1 MEGFIGIIGFLILLA
16 WMAGVY
22 SNLKKAKIYAL
33 MQTKLLQKLVE
44 KEGEVID
51 LKTLFKES
59 EAESR
64 KW

>member
-1 MEGFIGIIGFLILLA
+1 MEGFIGIIGFIIMLA

-33 MQTKLLQKLVE
+33 MQTKLLQKIVE
-44 KEGEVID
+44 KEGETID
-51 LKTLFKES
+51 LEALFKES
-59 EAESR
+59 ETESR